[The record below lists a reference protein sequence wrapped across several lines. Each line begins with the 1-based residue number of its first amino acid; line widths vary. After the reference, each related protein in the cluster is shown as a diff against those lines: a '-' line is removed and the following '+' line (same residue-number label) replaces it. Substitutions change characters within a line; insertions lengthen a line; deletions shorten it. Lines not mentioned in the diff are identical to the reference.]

1 MLNEI
6 DALLDIC
13 TLGIVTH
20 EGDDAALVERLDEWL
35 FTPRGTIYGYPN
47 WGNRLSRFKHQP
59 SDTATAV
66 QIENDIITALRIDI
80 PATHHQPNRLHCRS
94 VHRRQI

>member
-47 WGNRLSRFKHQP
+47 WGTGCHVLNINLLIPLLPFK
-59 SDTATAV
+59 
-66 QIENDIITALRIDI
+66 
-80 PATHHQPNRLHCRS
+80 
-94 VHRRQI
+94 